1 MENIVKLS
9 DVEWSADDDIIGQIR
24 FEMKEAGR
32 FAKVSVRLYLNDG
45 YSAPEMP
52 EENDIDFGSA
62 EYKRML
68 EASLVNLG
76 DTKRLEKALCKA
88 RAGQDVTIAF
98 IGGSI
103 TQGAGAIPINTECYA
118 YKTFKA

>member
-1 MENIVKLS
+1 
-9 DVEWSADDDIIGQIR
+9 
-24 FEMKEAGR
+24 
-32 FAKVSVRLYLNDG
+32 
-45 YSAPEMP
+45 MP
-52 EENDIDFGSA
+52 ENDIDFGSA
-62 EYKRML
+62 EYRRML

-118 YKTFKA
+118 YKTYKAFCGMFGDGDNIHYIKAGVGGTPSELAK